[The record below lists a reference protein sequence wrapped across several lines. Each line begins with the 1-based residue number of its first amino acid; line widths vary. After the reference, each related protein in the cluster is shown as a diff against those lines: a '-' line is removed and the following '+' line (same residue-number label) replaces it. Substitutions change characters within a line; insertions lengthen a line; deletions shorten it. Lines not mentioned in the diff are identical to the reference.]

1 MVQKKGLGA
10 SRKAART
17 PSCRTPERNNVSTI
31 SEVRLSRRV
40 FTVLIGT
47 FAVVFMAMLWMTANA
62 RASEVVYWNNY
73 GGDPDSIGFGN
84 IDGSGGGL
92 LNLGAGKLESPEGM
106 DYDTASN
113 RLFVANEEGV
123 NGQILAINLDGSGGT
138 PFTAPGAPI
147 DEPEGVAIDP
157 TTGTIYWS
165 NVNSETISWAK
176 LDGSTGGLLNLTG
189 APVEGMCCRI
199 TVDPAGGRVYW
210 VNSGATKSIGYANL
224 NNTGGGGELNLTGT
238 TVEPGGE
245 GLAIDNS
252 TGRLYFLGG
261 SGEVGYANLNGSG
274 GGDVSL
280 GSAVVNSPWGI
291 AVDPSIARLYWANEG
306 NGKGEG
312 ANALGFAGLAG
323 GPSGNISFAN
333 SVVASP
339 QDPVIIKSP
348 SGTEAPVATRSA
360 SSRSTLSCSTGG
372 WSADYPGSFVYQ
384 SPRSFAYQW
393 TRDGSAIAG
402 ATATEYSAKSAG
414 SYACTV
420 TATNQA
426 GSATQSSAAAN
437 VKAAKIKLTTKR
449 KAKVKAGKLAKFK
462 VKGVNRG
469 DVQSG
474 KARVCVKLPKKAKKA
489 LKAPKCKTLGKLK
502 GGAKKSVTLKLK
514 VGGSAHGTYKAT
526 FVVKGSAG
534 KSAKAKVI
542 VK

>member
-1 MVQKKGLGA
+1 VG
-10 SRKAART
+10 
-17 PSCRTPERNNVSTI
+17 TI
-31 SEVRLSRRV
+31 SEARLSRR
-40 FTVLIGT
+40 T
-47 FAVVFMAMLWMTANA
+47 FAVLTGILVAAFAATLWMASSA
-62 RASEVVYWNNY
+62 RAAELVYWDNY
-73 GGDPDSIGFGN
+73 SGTPDSVGFAN
-84 IDGSGGGL
+84 LDGSGGGA
-92 LNLGAGKLESPEGM
+92 LNLAGVSEFKSPEGM
-106 DYDTASN
+106 AYDPVTN
-113 RLFVANEEGV
+113 RLFAANEGGPGE
-123 NGQILAINLDGSGGT
+123 GQITAINLDGSGAGS
-138 PFTAPGAPI
+138 FTAPGAPI
-147 DEPEGVAIDP
+147 EEPEGVAIDP
-157 TTGTIYWS
+157 VTRTIYWLNTEATPES
-165 NVNSETISWAK
+165 VSWAR
-176 LDGSTGGLLNLTG
+176 LDGSAGGVLSTSGATLEGAYRIAVDPVGGRVYWGNNLIGEATVSFANVDNSGGGNLDISG
-189 APVEGMCCRI
+189 ATTPEAIDGI
-199 TVDPAGGRVYW
+199 AVDPAGGRVYW
-210 VNSGATKSIGYANL
+210 VGNTTSELSFASLSGG
-224 NNTGGGGELNLTGT
+224 
-238 TVEPGGE
+238 
-245 GLAIDNS
+245 
-252 TGRLYFLGG
+252 
-261 SGEVGYANLNGSG
+261 G
-274 GGDVSL
+274 GGDVNPT
-280 GSAVVNSPWGI
+280 GAAFNSPYGL
-291 AVDPSIARLYWANEG
+291 ALDPSIGRLYWG
-306 NGKGEG
+306 NYSNAAERVG
-312 ANALGFAGLAG
+312 AIGFANVDGSSG
-323 GPSGNISFAN
+323 GGIDIATAPVEG
-333 SVVASP
+333 P

-542 VK
+542 VR